1 MLFQGY
7 FLILGLFQ
15 GYLIRG
21 VGSGGV
27 RKGFHERWKLT
38 VAQKVEMIPSL

>member
-1 MLFQGY
+1 MLSYFKVISMLFQGY

-15 GYLIRG
+15 GYLIGG

-27 RKGFHERWKLT
+27 GKGFYDGRC
-38 VAQKVEMIPSL
+38 